1 MTGTKGLYALTLAL
15 AGAAGFSSGWA
26 ARPQEERYLTL
37 EEMKLKEYERYYRL
51 TPEERA
57 SLAVVL
63 GDYAREID
71 FLAKEFDRKYEAQ
84 VGAVKDKYDAKILA
98 ICSPEKH
105 R

>member
-26 ARPQEERYLTL
+26 AKPPEARYLTF
-37 EEMKLKEYERYYRL
+37 EEMKLAEYEKHYRL
-51 TPEERA
+51 TPGDRA
-57 SLAVVL
+57 ALAAVL

-71 FLAKEFDRKYEAQ
+71 GLAKEFDRKYEAQ
-84 VGAVKDKYDAKILA
+84 VGAVKDKYDARILA
-98 ICSPEKH
+98 VCTPEKQ